1 MNKLLAGVVVMGSVA
16 LTGCGTM
23 GGQGSIEGGKLVL
36 EEEYRP
42 LTRDQVILGIQECE
56 SSGARPVLQ
65 RATVKIGG
73 KATAVVIDV
82 TCSPRYDATSQFE
95 RGYRTGYDQS
105 VDRYNDRS
113 RYR

>member
-16 LTGCGTM
+16 LAGCSST
-23 GGQGSIEGGKLVL
+23 QGGKLVL

>member
-1 MNKLLAGVVVMGSVA
+1 MKSLLIGSAIAGAVVLS
-16 LTGCGTM
+16 GCSSTV
-23 GGQGSIEGGKLVL
+23 EGGKLVL

-42 LTRDQVILGIQECE
+42 LSRDQVLLGIEECE

-82 TCSPRYDATSQFE
+82 TCTPRYGNKTSDFE
-95 RGYRTGYDQS
+95 RGYDRAY
-105 VDRYNDRS
+105 DRYNDRS
-113 RYR
+113 RYK